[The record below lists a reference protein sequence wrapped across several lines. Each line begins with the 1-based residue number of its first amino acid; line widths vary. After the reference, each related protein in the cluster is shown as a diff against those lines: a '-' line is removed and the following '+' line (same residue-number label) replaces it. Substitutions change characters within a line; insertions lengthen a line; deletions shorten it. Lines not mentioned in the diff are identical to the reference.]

1 VLGQIR
7 AAAVRLRPDTR
18 VRRAMDLV
26 LQTDLALKTSGG
38 TPRHLLERL
47 VVELCGK

>member
-1 VLGQIR
+1 
-7 AAAVRLRPDTR
+7 
-18 VRRAMDLV
+18 MDLV